1 MRVDDT
7 TYTLHHGLLQQGDI
21 ELWVVTAADLSADPG
36 GRTTLKDL
44 MARAGC
50 TGEQLATWLA
60 AVRAAEMRA
69 PPAVEQRIKA
79 LEAQLKDLDAPLNE
93 YAVFSYIESMLVLR
107 RAVEHLAN
115 QLSPQ

>member
-21 ELWVVTAADLSADPG
+21 ELWVVVAADLSENPG

-44 MARAGC
+44 MARTDC
-50 TGEQLATWLA
+50 TSEQLVTWLA

-79 LEAQLKDLDAPLNE
+79 LETQLKDLDTPLNE
-93 YAVFSYIESMLVLR
+93 YAIFSYTESMFLLR

>member
-21 ELWVVTAADLSADPG
+21 ELWVVTAADLSTANG
-36 GRTTLKDL
+36 GKATLKEL

-50 TGEQLATWLA
+50 TSEQLVTWLA

-79 LEAQLKDLDAPLNE
+79 LETQLKDPDTPLNE
-93 YAVFSYIESMLVLR
+93 YAVFSYTESMLLLR
-107 RAVEHLAN
+107 RAIEHLAN